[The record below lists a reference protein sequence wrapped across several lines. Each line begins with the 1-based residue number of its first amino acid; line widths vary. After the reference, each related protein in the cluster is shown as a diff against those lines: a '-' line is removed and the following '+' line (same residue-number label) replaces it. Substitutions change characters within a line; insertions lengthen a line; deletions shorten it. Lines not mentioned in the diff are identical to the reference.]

1 MLVLK
6 ASFVLSPNSSL
17 SDHFFIFSLSA
28 ISASLLMFTK
38 IYAKRTAKVMLFLFL
53 TKIFKKKFLL
63 PNLKYLIFLH
73 ARLMVISFYFH
84 NRRRFNPSHHF
95 LLLILSLSISRKRV
109 QKYSFFIYIP
119 NVFYKIIYYKIGQG
133 G

>member
-1 MLVLK
+1 MIINFTSQCL
-6 ASFVLSPNSSL
+6 FSSL
-17 SDHFFIFSLSA
+17 LLCYHQTAPCLITIFVFTPFSLRFKQMINQCS
-28 ISASLLMFTK
+28 K

-109 QKYSFFIYIP
+109 QKYSFFI
-119 NVFYKIIYYKIGQG
+119 
-133 G
+133 